1 MAVLAGI
8 LCNLNIRIQGV
19 YDILLGGKKKKICGF
34 SFLIRL
40 CKNNVTCSK
49 FLNLYL
55 YSMSLIFDC

>member
-8 LCNLNIRIQGV
+8 FCNLNIRKQGV
-19 YDILLGGKKKKICGF
+19 YDILLGGKKKICGF

-49 FLNLYL
+49 FFNLYL